1 MAETLTVKQRI
12 LAAAKTLADK
22 DGRASQLD
30 AARLVAAGACSEEEF
45 AAGFGDALGFQ
56 RELMA
61 ELFADARLSVIRAT
75 TAMPSGL
82 EQLLQAFMLYLD
94 YNLEHPALQEIA
106 HQLQYDPTAYDMLQR
121 MEIGTAMVTQKDLEA
136 AGANHVQARA
146 KLLTSVAVAVV
157 RAEYKA
163 GRQLPELRAVLQ
175 EYCGLSCE
183 GQPESPLGD

>member
-1 MAETLTVKQRI
+1 MKQRI
-12 LAAAKTLADK
+12 LEAAKTLAGK
-22 DGRASQLD
+22 DRRASHLD
-30 AARLVAAGACSEEEF
+30 AALLVAAGACTEEEF
-45 AAGFGDALGFQ
+45 AAAFGDVRGFR

-82 EQLLQAFMLYLD
+82 EQLRHAFTLYLD

-106 HQLQYDPTAYDMLQR
+106 HQVQYDPIGYEMLAR

-136 AGANHVQARA
+136 AGADRVQARA
-146 KLLTSVAVAVV
+146 KLLTSATVAVV

-163 GRQLPELRAVLQ
+163 ARKLPDLRAVLD
-175 EYCGLSCE
+175 EYCGLSCQ

>member
-1 MAETLTVKQRI
+1 MKQRI
-12 LAAAKTLADK
+12 LEAAKTLAGK
-22 DGRASQLD
+22 DRRASHLD
-30 AARLVAAGACSEEEF
+30 AAHLVAAGACTEEEF
-45 AAGFGDALGFQ
+45 AAAFGDERAFQ

-61 ELFADARLSVIRAT
+61 ELFAEARLTVIRAT

-82 EQLLQAFMLYLD
+82 EQLRQAFTLYLD

-106 HQLQYDPTAYDMLQR
+106 HQVQYDPIGYEMLAR

-136 AGANHVQARA
+136 AGADRVQARA
-146 KLLTSVAVAVV
+146 KLLTSVTVAVV

-163 GRQLPELRAVLQ
+163 ARKLPDLRAVLD
-175 EYCGLSCE
+175 EYCGLSCQ

>member
-1 MAETLTVKQRI
+1 VKQRI
-12 LAAAKTLADK
+12 LEAAKTLAGK
-22 DGRASQLD
+22 DRRASHLD
-30 AARLVAAGACSEEEF
+30 AALLVAAGACTEEEF
-45 AAGFGDALGFQ
+45 AAAFGDVRGFR

-82 EQLLQAFMLYLD
+82 EQLRHAFTLYLD

-106 HQLQYDPTAYDMLQR
+106 HQVQYDPIGYEMLAR

-136 AGANHVQARA
+136 AGADRVQARA
-146 KLLTSVAVAVV
+146 KLLTSATVAVV

-163 GRQLPELRAVLQ
+163 GRPLPDLRAVLD
-175 EYCGLSCE
+175 EYCGLSCQ

>member
-1 MAETLTVKQRI
+1 MKQRI
-12 LAAAKTLADK
+12 LAAAKTLAGK
-22 DGRASQLD
+22 DRRASHLD
-30 AARLVAAGACSEEEF
+30 VERMAAAGACSEEEF
-45 AAGFGDALGFQ
+45 AAGFGDTLVFQ

-106 HQLQYDPTAYDMLQR
+106 HQLQYDPTGYEMLQR

-136 AGANHVQARA
+136 AGANRVQARA

-163 GRQLPELRAVLQ
+163 GRKLPDLRAVLE
-175 EYCGLSCE
+175 EYAGLSCVV
-183 GQPESPLGD
+183 QPGSPLVD